1 MPLRKWWIEV
11 FWRCLKIAGPLQTG
25 TIAELA
31 DIRMKSNGGLF
42 GMECLIV
49 VPG

>member
-31 DIRMKSNGGLF
+31 DIRMKAMAVFLGWN
-42 GMECLIV
+42 I
-49 VPG
+49 